1 MTARPMAVCLARSLV
16 KLQALR
22 ILDRVA
28 GSLFRP
34 LDSRTSQ
41 RARDAD
47 VNRIAVGTGASS
59 ISTPT
64 ARLASAVAGR
74 TSWLPWLAMAE

>member
-22 ILDRVA
+22 ILLRA
-28 GSLFRP
+28 AESLFRP

-47 VNRIAVGTGASS
+47 VNRIAARDGRFLDKHADGPTGQRGRRKNFMV
-59 ISTPT
+59 P
-64 ARLASAVAGR
+64 VACDG
-74 TSWLPWLAMAE
+74 